1 MIKKL
6 YFDNSFK
13 MSEDGFK
20 VETSL
25 GDGAYKSSLAVVID
39 NILKLSLLY
48 NDLELY
54 SLGSKLIDDI
64 KSRLNE
70 NPSGMS
76 YLLRSFVAFEQGY
89 ICIKANK
96 DKLDGKWTNYPFLLR
111 QKSEDNQFIACKIKT
126 CFALSK
132 DKKEI
137 KKLIEKEIN
146 LPIFF

>member
-1 MIKKL
+1 
-6 YFDNSFK
+6 
-13 MSEDGFK
+13 
-20 VETSL
+20 
-25 GDGAYKSSLAVVID
+25 
-39 NILKLSLLY
+39 
-48 NDLELY
+48 
-54 SLGSKLIDDI
+54 
-64 KSRLNE
+64 
-70 NPSGMS
+70 MS
-76 YLLRSFVAFEQGY
+76 YLLRSFVAFKEGY

-126 CFALSK
+126 CFAFSK